1 MKRGEKR
8 VEIRPARAEEAAELT
23 LLARR
28 SKASWGY
35 PEEWL
40 AEWATELEITADY
53 ILRNTVLVAESRG
66 IVVGVV
72 GVGRDPDGPEVHHL
86 WVSPESQGRGIGG
99 SLLHRAVDVAKELG
113 WLSLRIVS
121 DPYALPFYERV
132 GAKRI
137 GDVDAPVAGT
147 ERTLPLLRLDIA

>member
-1 MKRGEKR
+1 M
-8 VEIRPARAEEAAELT
+8 
-23 LLARR
+23 
-28 SKASWGY
+28 
-35 PEEWL
+35 
-40 AEWATELEITADY
+40 
-53 ILRNTVLVAESRG
+53 AESRG

-86 WVSPESQGRGIGG
+86 WVSPESQGRGLGG

-132 GAKRI
+132 GAQRI